1 MSESQRVSTAPGDHS
16 GSSTPCPKCGGHGVQ
31 YDPRVEVGRFGQL
44 DVCECIA
51 TQCRCGARPPFQYW
65 DDDSQRCWC
74 PCQSAR
80 RRLANV
86 KELFRQADMPSRF
99 RFKFRDDYSDLGP
112 DGRSLQVAR
121 CVRPVLNIMTA
132 LVDDDREPQRGYL
145 LLGPPGTGKT
155 LLACIL
161 LNELMLRRA
170 RPGRFVNLSRKFF
183 QQLKDTYSQD
193 SEQYGK
199 TFQILEHMCNI
210 PYLILDDFGVQRGT
224 EWETEM
230 LYDLVDAR
238 YGDENF
244 TIVTSNQSRAELEQV
259 AGGRV
264 LSRLVEMCYVVDM
277 QGQDYRQFLIS

>member
-1 MSESQRVSTAPGDHS
+1 VH
-16 GSSTPCPKCGGHGVQ
+16 
-31 YDPRVEVGRFGQL
+31 
-44 DVCECIA
+44 
-51 TQCRCGARPPFQYW
+51 
-65 DDDSQRCWC
+65 
-74 PCQSAR
+74 
-80 RRLANV
+80 V
-86 KELFRQADMPSRF
+86 KELFRQAKMPS
-99 RFKFRDDYSDLGP
+99 KFRYKFRSDFHSIAP
-112 DGRSLQVAR
+112 DGTQLQVAR
-121 CVRPVLNIMTA
+121 RARIVLDYLTA

-161 LNELMLRRA
+161 LNELLLRHA
-170 RPGRFVNLSRKFF
+170 RPGRFVNLSRTFF
-183 QQLKDTYSQD
+183 QQLRDTYSQD

-199 TFQILEHMCNI
+199 TFQILEHLCSI
-210 PYLILDDFGVQRGT
+210 PYLVLDDFGMQRGT

-244 TIVTSNQSRAELEQV
+244 TVVTTNQSRAELEEV

-264 LSRLVEMCYVVDM
+264 LSRLVEMCYIVDM

>member
-1 MSESQRVSTAPGDHS
+1 MTEPPDTPSGAPTS
-16 GSSTPCPKCGGHGVQ
+16 PCEICNGHGVH

-44 DVCECIA
+44 DVCTCIA
-51 TQCRCGARPPFQYW
+51 RQCRCGARPPYQYW
-65 DDDSQRCWC
+65 DEDSQRRWC
-74 PCQSAR
+74 PCQGAR
-80 RRLANV
+80 RRLAHV
-86 KELFRQADMPSRF
+86 RELFRQADMPSRF
-99 RFKFRDDYSDLGP
+99 RFKFRGDFDDQGP
-112 DGRSLQVAR
+112 DGTPLQAAR
-121 CVRPVLNIMTA
+121 RVRTVLDYLTA

-155 LLACIL
+155 LLSCIL

-183 QQLKDTYSQD
+183 QQLRDTYSQD
-193 SEQYGK
+193 SEQYGR
-199 TFQILEHMCNI
+199 TFQILDHLCNI
-210 PYLILDDFGVQRGT
+210 PYLVLDDFGVQRGT

-244 TIVTSNQSRAELEQV
+244 TVVTSNQSRAELEEV

-277 QGQDYRQFLIS
+277 QGQDYRQFLLS